1 MGLLMGSLTLSGLS
15 VTNAAPT
22 PFIPVS
28 LEMNEFLNEQNQL
41 TLVGQVQNRA
51 NQPLAGV
58 KVSLLNK
65 TGQLVRTLATDEK
78 GEYSFQYGTPGTEFG
93 LSFSLMGYEI
103 QNLRG
108 LVVKAGQNVL
118 PLVYMEEQ
126 ISTLDEVVVTGQ
138 GMSVSKRR
146 LSTNVTVISGKTL
159 DDSPVQRMDQ
169 LLQSQVPNTL
179 FKLTGGQ
186 SGATSIIQSRG
197 FNSAFANSTPIIYVD
212 GVRVD
217 NLNTATNIGMSLSGG
232 ISQGA
237 STSAL
242 ADLPVE
248 NIERVEFI
256 NGGAATTLYGSDAAN
271 GVLQIFTKK
280 SGDGRASFNFGTDLG
295 VETAT
300 ADFHYFDRTKDV
312 LYKDGF
318 YQKYNLGVNGKGENI
333 GYSVTGSYS
342 NNSGVLIHNQN
353 QNEKLDFRVGLNAQL
368 MEGMTYESSFSY
380 NNQSLSRS
388 RNGNSGGYSGLWF
401 VEDGASKII

>member
-1 MGLLMGSLTLSGLS
+1 MRNSVQYSFPSRKVWGMGLLMGSLTLSGLS

-65 TGQLVRTLATDEK
+65 NGQLVRTLATDEK

-159 DDSPVQRMDQ
+159 
-169 LLQSQVPNTL
+169 
-179 FKLTGGQ
+179 
-186 SGATSIIQSRG
+186 
-197 FNSAFANSTPIIYVD
+197 
-212 GVRVD
+212 
-217 NLNTATNIGMSLSGG
+217 
-232 ISQGA
+232 
-237 STSAL
+237 
-242 ADLPVE
+242 
-248 NIERVEFI
+248 
-256 NGGAATTLYGSDAAN
+256 
-271 GVLQIFTKK
+271 
-280 SGDGRASFNFGTDLG
+280 
-295 VETAT
+295 
-300 ADFHYFDRTKDV
+300 
-312 LYKDGF
+312 
-318 YQKYNLGVNGKGENI
+318 
-333 GYSVTGSYS
+333 
-342 NNSGVLIHNQN
+342 
-353 QNEKLDFRVGLNAQL
+353 
-368 MEGMTYESSFSY
+368 
-380 NNQSLSRS
+380 
-388 RNGNSGGYSGLWF
+388 
-401 VEDGASKII
+401 